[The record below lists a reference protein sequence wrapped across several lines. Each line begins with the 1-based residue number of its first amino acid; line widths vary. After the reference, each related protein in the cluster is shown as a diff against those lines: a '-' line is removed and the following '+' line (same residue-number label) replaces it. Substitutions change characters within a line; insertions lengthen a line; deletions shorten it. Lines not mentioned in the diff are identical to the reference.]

1 MDNIIIELKS
11 VNKEVLI
18 NDFPIKVLDNINF
31 YIKQGEFVVITG
43 PSSSGKS
50 LILNLIGG
58 LAPIS
63 SGNIIINNNIINKL
77 SKENLNKFRKTNI
90 SFIFQKNNLI
100 KNLSALEN
108 IMIAMEDNKSNINP
122 LEILEKLCLSDKINN
137 FPDELS
143 GGEKQRINIARA
155 VCKNTPIILC
165 DEPTNSLDP
174 DTSDIVL
181 NLLKDINNNG
191 STVILATHNKEITKF
206 ADRIIYLENGRI
218 HSIIENSH

>member
-1 MDNIIIELKS
+1 MNNIVIELKS

-108 IMIAMEDNKSNINP
+108 IMIAMEDTKSNINP

-155 VCKNTPIILC
+155 ICKNTPIVLC
-165 DEPTNSLDP
+165 DEPTSSLDP
-174 DTSDIVL
+174 DTSNIVL

-191 STVILATHNKEITKF
+191 STVILATHNKEIRKL

-218 HSIIENSH
+218 HSIIENNN